1 MSAPPALIGA
11 SERKLITVATLLVT
25 RIRDEYFIVAPV
37 NSNSFCKWNAAIFHR
52 NWPFEGFIIIWCHSD
67 DSDKPAADSP
77 QITGRLFQENKQS
90 FSFFPG
96 HLGALQAA
104 LVPSRA
110 AGILCFNWRGWTAW
124 WKPHLLHVGP
134 SVHGETWAW
143 RRLIGPRTSE
153 HRRGRPALG
162 LNVNGDKAFYYQIF
176 MNGCASLL
184 VLYVCG

>member
-25 RIRDEYFIVAPV
+25 RIRDEYFIVAPD
-37 NSNSFCKWNAAIFHR
+37 NSNSFCKWNAAICHR

-67 DSDKPAADSP
+67 DSDKQAADSP
-77 QITGRLFQENKQS
+77 QITGCLFQENKQS

-124 WKPHLLHVGP
+124 WKPHLLHVGLLGSRWNP
-134 SVHGETWAW
+134 SVAPPDRTKDKWASARSAGTRAECEW
-143 RRLIGPRTSE
+143 R
-153 HRRGRPALG
+153 
-162 LNVNGDKAFYYQIF
+162 
-176 MNGCASLL
+176 
-184 VLYVCG
+184 